1 MLAALF
7 YGKKGVSTIPIE
19 ELEKKD
25 TKLKND
31 YMCIISFKFK

>member
-7 YGKKGVSTIPIE
+7 YGKEGVSTVSIE

-25 TKLKND
+25 TNLKND
-31 YMCIISFKFK
+31 YMCTLSFKFK